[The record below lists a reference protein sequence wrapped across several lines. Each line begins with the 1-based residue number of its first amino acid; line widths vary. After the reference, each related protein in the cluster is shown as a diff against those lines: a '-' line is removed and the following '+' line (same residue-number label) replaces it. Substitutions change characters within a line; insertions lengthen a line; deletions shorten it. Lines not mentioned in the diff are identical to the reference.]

1 MRLIDADELIDH
13 KFKSASERMD
23 LSVAYMKGWNDA
35 IDSINENAPTIEAEP
50 VRHGKWIKGEKIYP
64 DMLNDSTYG
73 YWCSECH
80 HIDVH
85 GDNVEVLY
93 CWSCGAKMDLDEVED
108 ETKTD

>member
-1 MRLIDADELIDH
+1 MRLIDADKLKHDVLDWEACYNGFSD
-13 KFKSASERMD
+13 
-23 LSVAYMKGWNDA
+23 AYDKARIIDA
-35 IDSINENAPTIEAEP
+35 IDEQPTVDAEP

-73 YWCSECH
+73 YWCSERH

-93 CWSCGAKMDLDEVED
+93 CWHCGAKMD
-108 ETKTD
+108 ETK